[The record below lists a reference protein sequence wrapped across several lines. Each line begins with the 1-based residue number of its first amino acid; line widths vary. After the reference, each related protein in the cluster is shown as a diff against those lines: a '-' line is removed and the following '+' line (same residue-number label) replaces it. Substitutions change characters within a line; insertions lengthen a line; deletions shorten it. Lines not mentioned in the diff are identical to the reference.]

1 MSFLEQ
7 HELRSLYP
15 DKKKEIIPPAIPDTV
30 KDLPITRVACA
41 AVKYT
46 VKSTGQEI
54 VFPGVR
60 HYSPDMFC
68 HIAAYVA
75 AGLMPTLDSPD
86 LEEHQG
92 FLDAYGRY
100 LSRAQ
105 AWVAAERSNQILP
118 NRTGPAGILFSEDL
132 Y

>member
-1 MSFLEQ
+1 MAFIDDVKESG
-7 HELRSLYP
+7 
-15 DKKKEIIPPAIPDTV
+15 KKESKYDLPSVQPGV
-30 KDLPITRVACA
+30 KDLPTPRVACA
-41 AVKYT
+41 AVRYII
-46 VKSTGQEI
+46 KSTGQVI
-54 VFPGVR
+54 IFPGVR
-60 HYSPDMFC
+60 HFSPDMFC

-75 AGLMPTLDSPD
+75 AGLMPALDSPD

-100 LSRAQ
+100 LTRAQ